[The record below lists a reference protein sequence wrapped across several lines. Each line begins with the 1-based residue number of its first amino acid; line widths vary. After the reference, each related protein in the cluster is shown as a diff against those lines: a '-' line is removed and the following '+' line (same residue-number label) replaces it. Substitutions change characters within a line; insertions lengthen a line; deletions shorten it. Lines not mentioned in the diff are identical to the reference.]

1 MVDLNILTANAPEL
15 TNLIGKF
22 IYIMY
27 NAIGNFGWTVVVFT
41 IILKVILSPL
51 DFWQKHV
58 TRKNNKAMKKMAPEL
73 EKLKKQFGSDPRALQ
88 QKQMALYK
96 KEGYSM
102 WGSCLP
108 TIITLVIFFVVFG
121 GFNACVKYENE
132 TLLYNM
138 TNYYI
143 ESVESVELTAEEEQ
157 AVLDSLAPELSETSR
172 REEVV
177 RATVAK
183 RDAMMLEKY
192 NELAGNKHRW
202 LWIQN
207 VFVSDNWNDPVASLD
222 KYVGTGLGNIG
233 GTLPDNLK
241 SFVKP
246 DGIVYSDSYNTV
258 MGAAI
263 REYSKQ
269 GSSGVKKAFDMK
281 HWNGY
286 LVLPVL
292 AVALSIISNKLMKGS
307 QPEQP
312 PQTDSEGKPID
323 NKNMM
328 KYMNLIMPIMIGVFS
343 IFYSAAFAIYML
355 FNSLITVLFNLV
367 YNLITTKKDKAEE
380 EHRLANTYKR

>member
-172 REEVV
+172 REE
-177 RATVAK
+177 
-183 RDAMMLEKY
+183 
-192 NELAGNKHRW
+192 
-202 LWIQN
+202 
-207 VFVSDNWNDPVASLD
+207 
-222 KYVGTGLGNIG
+222 
-233 GTLPDNLK
+233 
-241 SFVKP
+241 
-246 DGIVYSDSYNTV
+246 
-258 MGAAI
+258 I
-263 REYSKQ
+263 R
-269 GSSGVKKAFDMK
+269 
-281 HWNGY
+281 
-286 LVLPVL
+286 
-292 AVALSIISNKLMKGS
+292 
-307 QPEQP
+307 
-312 PQTDSEGKPID
+312 
-323 NKNMM
+323 
-328 KYMNLIMPIMIGVFS
+328 
-343 IFYSAAFAIYML
+343 L
-355 FNSLITVLFNLV
+355 F
-367 YNLITTKKDKAEE
+367 
-380 EHRLANTYKR
+380 